1 MKCDI
6 CDGKIDEH
14 SHNGKVYWTEGH
26 NAEPLV
32 SGRCCDACNSLV
44 IGFRMFGIYNK
55 EDPNSIHY
63 RLAVEQ
69 QRDLLLKVAVIQ
81 RLDRGEEEKKTD
93 ETQETLDFL
102 DAWIEEQEEEE

>member
-32 SGRCCDACNSLV
+32 SGRCCDACNDLV
-44 IGFRMFGIYNK
+44 IGFRMFGFWSN
-55 EDPNSIHY
+55 EATDSIHY

-69 QRDLLLKVAVIQ
+69 QRDLLLKVAVMQ
-81 RLDRGEEEKKTD
+81 RLDRGEEE
-93 ETQETLDFL
+93 
-102 DAWIEEQEEEE
+102 

>member
-1 MKCDI
+1 MKCDV
-6 CDGKIDEH
+6 CHGKIDEH

-44 IGFRMFGIYNK
+44 TGYRMFGYYNK

-63 RLAVEQ
+63 RLAVEK
-69 QRDLLLKVAVIQ
+69 QRDILLKVAVMQ
-81 RLDRGEEEKKTD
+81 RLDREKGEEE
-93 ETQETLDFL
+93 
-102 DAWIEEQEEEE
+102 